1 MNRIF
6 LTALTTSLIWGVA
19 AHGASL
25 DKAKALRANGLR
37 DEAKKEFV
45 ELTFDEAEEPAAKAE
60 ALYLLG
66 EIAVDEKAI
75 AAAQENWVKLI
86 ESYPESPFATSAQSK
101 LELLKQ
107 LQPSLAQEDSASLPY
122 SPGTILV
129 AGPKEYPWAAP
140 QIVAALGPSA
150 IAFDEVLDKAF
161 RDARKNSAIVA
172 VVEVALNVDVAF
184 ETGRVIC
191 YRPNG
196 EKVWEKIVRVT
207 YPGSEEQIARRFVEK
222 LSTKVKG
229 QKCPS

>member
-1 MNRIF
+1 MNRT
-6 LTALTTSLIWGVA
+6 LVAALSATLLWSTA

-37 DEAKKEFV
+37 DEAKRELV
-45 ELTFDEAEEPAAKAE
+45 ELTFDDAEVPAAKAE

-75 AAAQENWVKLI
+75 AAARENWKKLI
-86 ESYPESPFATSAQSK
+86 EAYPESQFAATARSK
-101 LELLKQ
+101 LELLEQ
-107 LQPSLAQEDSASLPY
+107 LQPPAQGDAAVPAY
-122 SPGTILV
+122 PPGTVLV

-140 QIVAALGPSA
+140 QIAAALEPPAVAADEALDG
-150 IAFDEVLDKAF
+150 AFQA
-161 RDARKNSAIVA
+161 ARRSNAIVA
-172 VVEVALNVDVAF
+172 VVEVALKVDVAF

-196 EKVWEKIVRVT
+196 EKLWEKVVRVT

-222 LSTKVKG
+222 LSAKVKG

>member
-1 MNRIF
+1 MNRTF
-6 LTALTTSLIWGVA
+6 VAALTTTLLWGVA

-37 DEAKKEFV
+37 DEAKRELV
-45 ELTFDEAEEPAAKAE
+45 ELTFDEAEGPAAKAE

-75 AAAQENWVKLI
+75 AAARENWKKLI
-86 ESYPESPFATSAQSK
+86 ETYPESLFATSARSK
-101 LELLKQ
+101 LELLEQ
-107 LQPSLAQEDSASLPY
+107 LQPPAQRETADLAYP
-122 SPGTILV
+122 PGTVLV
-129 AGPKEYPWAAP
+129 TGPKEYPWAAP
-140 QIVAALGPSA
+140 QIAAALGPPA
-150 IAFDEVLDKAF
+150 IAAEEALDEAF
-161 RDARKNSAIVA
+161 RAARRSNAIAA
-172 VVEVALNVDVAF
+172 VVEVALKVDVAF

-196 EKVWEKIVRVT
+196 EKLWEKVVRVT
-207 YPGSEEQIARRFVEK
+207 YPGSAEQIARRFVEK

>member
-1 MNRIF
+1 MNRTGVAVLAIT
-6 LTALTTSLIWGVA
+6 LLWGVA

-37 DEAKKEFV
+37 DEAKRELV
-45 ELTFDEAEEPAAKAE
+45 EVMFDEAEGPLVKAE

-66 EIAVDEKAI
+66 EIAVDQKAI
-75 AAAQENWVKLI
+75 AAARENWETLI
-86 ESYPESPFATSAQSK
+86 KTYPESSFASAARSK
-101 LELLKQ
+101 LELLEQ
-107 LQPSLAQEDSASLPY
+107 LQPAAQPEPADSGYL
-122 SPGTILV
+122 PGTVLV
-129 AGPKEYPWAAP
+129 TGPKEYPWAAP
-140 QIVAALGPSA
+140 QIAAALGPPA
-150 IAFDEVLDKAF
+150 IAADEALDEAF
-161 RDARKNSAIVA
+161 QAARKSNAIAA

-196 EKVWEKIVRVT
+196 EKVWERVVRVT
-207 YPGSEEQIARRFVEK
+207 YPGSAEQIARRFAEK